1 MKGACITA
9 DSTKYVTKLRRSKVI
24 WKKSN
29 STGTQPGSEARRNW
43 EGCDGKCIQYKG
55 GGGCCGCVDSYFLG
69 WLDNPVEMTL
79 STQFLF
85 TLYQQILEKWQVKEK
100 MWTHPSGRSHGPTTN
115 TMWEPHSDCSTTL
128 QRQRVVFTR
137 V

>member
-29 STGTQPGSEARRNW
+29 STGTQPRSEARRNW

-55 GGGCCGCVDSYFLG
+55 GGGCCGCVDSYFLDCLG
-69 WLDNPVEMTL
+69 NPVEMTP

-85 TLYQQILEKWQVKEK
+85 PLYQQILEKMASQRKDVDSSQ
-100 MWTHPSGRSHGPTTN
+100 WTFPRAYNKHDVGT
-115 TMWEPHSDCSTTL
+115 DCSTTL
-128 QRQRVVFTR
+128 QRQRGVFMR